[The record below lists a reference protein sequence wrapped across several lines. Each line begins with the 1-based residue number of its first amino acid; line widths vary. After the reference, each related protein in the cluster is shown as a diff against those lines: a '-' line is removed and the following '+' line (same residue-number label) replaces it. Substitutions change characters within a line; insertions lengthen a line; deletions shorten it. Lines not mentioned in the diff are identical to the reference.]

1 MLDYESLLRWSENQ
15 WEQSILPSLSEFIS
29 IEALSPGFEPKW
41 EEKGELSATLDLFQ
55 NWADIQGIE
64 GLESHRFK
72 LDGRTPLLIIKV
84 KGSLPGEILF
94 YSHMDKQPSKPDLW
108 SDGLSPFVGKRRGEW
123 LYGRGSIDD
132 GYGGYLCISAI
143 KALQAHGMDHPSA
156 TFLIETC
163 EESGSYD
170 LPAYLDHCTPYLG
183 NPDLVVVMDSG
194 GPDYDHIWKTDALRG
209 LIHGTLSVRV
219 SKEGVHSGMAG
230 GAIPSS
236 FRIARILLDRIED
249 SRTGK
254 ILIPSFH
261 TEINDSHVKTAGA
274 IAEVVGE
281 SLWGSLPVVE
291 TLEPHNTD
299 TAQML
304 LDVNWRPA
312 LSVIGAGGL
321 PPVESAGNVLRTHTD
336 LALSLR
342 IPPGVNSQKA
352 MVELTEILERDPP
365 FGAEIK
371 FEAHPPADGFRAPP
385 LPPNVAEELERASSS
400 LTGKPP
406 HTTWVGGTIPF
417 MAMMQSKY
425 PDSAFLCTGA
435 AGPGNNAHGPDEKL
449 HIPTAKRLTAAIAAV
464 SWSVGN

>member
-1 MLDYESLLRWSENQ
+1 MLDYESLLKWSDKQ
-15 WEQSILPSLSEFIS
+15 WENSILPSLSEFIS
-29 IEALSPGFEPKW
+29 IEALSPGFEPRW

-94 YSHMDKQPSKPDLW
+94 YSHLDKQPSKPDLW

-209 LIHGTLSVRV
+209 LIHGTLRVRV
-219 SKEGVHSGMAG
+219 SNEGVHSGMAG

-261 TEINDSHVKTAGA
+261 TEINDSQIKTAGA

-281 SLWGSLPVVE
+281 SLWESLPVVE
-291 TLEPHNTD
+291 TLVPHNTD

-342 IPPGVNSQKA
+342 IPPGVDSQKA
-352 MVELTEILERDPP
+352 VIELTEALEKDPP
-365 FGAEIK
+365 FGAEVK
-371 FEAHPPADGFRAPP
+371 FEAYPPADGFRAPP
-385 LPPNVAEELERASSS
+385 LPPNVAEELEKASSS
-400 LTGKPP
+400 LTGKPS

>member
-1 MLDYESLLRWSENQ
+1 M
-15 WEQSILPSLSEFIS
+15 
-29 IEALSPGFEPKW
+29 
-41 EEKGELSATLDLFQ
+41 
-55 NWADIQGIE
+55 
-64 GLESHRFK
+64 
-72 LDGRTPLLIIKV
+72 IIKV

-94 YSHMDKQPSKPDLW
+94 YSHLDKQPSKPDLW

-183 NPDLVVVMDSG
+183 KPDLVVVMDSG

-209 LIHGTLSVRV
+209 LIHGTLRVRV
-219 SKEGVHSGMAG
+219 SNEGVHSGMAG

-261 TEINDSHVKTAGA
+261 TEINDSQIKTAGA

-281 SLWGSLPVVE
+281 SLWESLPVVE
-291 TLEPHNTD
+291 TLVPHNTD

-342 IPPGVNSQKA
+342 IPPGVDSQKA
-352 MVELTEILERDPP
+352 VIELTEALEKDPHSVLKLSLRHTLLQMVSEPHP
-365 FGAEIK
+365 FLQMLQRNLK
-371 FEAHPPADGFRAPP
+371 KHPV
-385 LPPNVAEELERASSS
+385 L
-400 LTGKPP
+400 
-406 HTTWVGGTIPF
+406 
-417 MAMMQSKY
+417 
-425 PDSAFLCTGA
+425 
-435 AGPGNNAHGPDEKL
+435 
-449 HIPTAKRLTAAIAAV
+449 
-464 SWSVGN
+464 